1 MADTASNTPV
11 QSDTETPTI
20 RVYVANLGKYNEGE
34 LVGAWLDLP
43 QSREKID
50 EFLRDTVGLTL
61 DSEEAYAK
69 GLRGERVYEEY
80 AIHDFEFPQDMNG
93 FTPNLGEYT
102 SLDKVNVL
110 ACLIEQADEDC
121 LEVIEALQNQ
131 IEKLNID
138 EQISMLGHF
147 VSGEYPELV
156 WRFDREGYKSEEE
169 AFGYHNV
176 FELNPELSKILEEQN
191 IESYFD
197 FEHYGRECAM
207 DGYLYD
213 DIYIDGQ
220 SDIFDWKSDLSCEDV
235 EENILVD
242 HYDKDYFQSF
252 GDKKLWDEREAL
264 GKKHGF
270 ELERDDDDYYY
281 CRTFRPEEGKDINTI
296 VEYDTEAQQWKAY
309 TVDFNQPGAP
319 RIGEAIYRSDAAGAF
334 AMGNSLYAEICEMAD
349 VLSDAPERLRA
360 AETLDKSSLYGF
372 ERNGEGSFVKQFE
385 VYDAVNPQIMTPYET
400 EVSWD
405 DEQKQWEVCTT
416 NLDTGKT
423 EDVLWEAEIKD
434 ALKEADDQ
442 VREISD
448 GSFFRN
454 RTLQQRSEERVSERE
469 RTNEAHEE
477 IKTPKTQGPDTL
489 DQAAI
494 AGAVVGAVSVGAVG
508 AAASVAEA
516 ITPKQDL
523 ARGRE
528 VAEALKTPL
537 ELNRSQNKQ
546 L

>member
-1 MADTASNTPV
+1 MADATSNTPV

-34 LVGAWLDLP
+34 LVGAWLGLP

-50 EFLRDTVGLTL
+50 EFLRDAVGLTL

-80 AIHDFEFPQDMNG
+80 AIHDFEFPQDLNG
-93 FTPNLGEYT
+93 FTPDISEYA
-102 SLDKVNVL
+102 SLDKVNIL

-147 VSGEYPELV
+147 VSGEYPGGV
-156 WRFDREGYKSEEE
+156 WRFDREGYKSDEE

-176 FELNPELSKILEEQN
+176 FELNPELAKVLEEQN

-197 FEHYGRECAM
+197 FEHYGRECAG

-213 DIYIDGQ
+213 DIYIDNR
-220 SDIFDWKSDLSCEDV
+220 SDIFDWERDLSCEDV

-242 HYDKDYFQSF
+242 YYDKGFFQSIAV
-252 GDKKLWDEREAL
+252 KNLWDEREAL

-270 ELERDDDDYYY
+270 ELDLTDDGYFY

-296 VEYDTEAQQWKAY
+296 VEYDTEKQQWKAY
-309 TVDFNQPGAP
+309 TVDFNQPEGLG
-319 RIGEAIYRSDAAGAF
+319 ISEAIYRSDAAGAF

-349 VLSDAPERLRA
+349 VLSDAPERFRA
-360 AETLDKSSLYGF
+360 AAFLPSLRGF

-385 VYDAVNPQIMTPYET
+385 VFDAVSPQIMTSYET

-442 VREISD
+442 VREIVD

-454 RTLQQRSEERVSERE
+454 RTLQQQSEERVSERE
-469 RTNEAHEE
+469 RANEAHEE
-477 IKTPKTQGPDTL
+477 VKAPKAQGPDAL

-508 AAASVAEA
+508 AAVSVAEA

-528 VAEALKTPL
+528 VADALKTPL
-537 ELNRSQNKQ
+537 ELNRSQNKK

>member
-1 MADTASNTPV
+1 MPNTENDNLVEPAS
-11 QSDTETPTI
+11 I
-20 RVYVANLGKYNEGE
+20 RVYIANLGKYNEGE

-80 AIHDFEFPQDMNG
+80 AIHDFEFLQDMNG
-93 FTPNLGEYT
+93 FTPNISEYA

-147 VSGEYPELV
+147 VSGEYPDSV
-156 WRFDREGYKSEEE
+156 WRYDTEGFDNEEE

-176 FELNPELSKILEEQN
+176 HELNPDLAKVLESQK

-197 FEHYGRECAM
+197 YESYGRDCAM

-213 DIYIDGQ
+213 DIYIDSR

-235 EENILVD
+235 KENILVD
-242 HYDKDYFQSF
+242 HYDKDFFMPSTV
-252 GDKKLWDEREAL
+252 KNLWDEREAL

-270 ELERDDDDYYY
+270 ELERDEDEYYY
-281 CRTFRPEEGKDINTI
+281 YRTFRPEEGKDINTI
-296 VEYDTEAQQWKAY
+296 VAYDSEKQQWKAY
-309 TVDFNQPGAP
+309 TVDFNQPPDP
-319 RIGEAIYRSDAAGAF
+319 RISEAIYRSDAAGAF

-349 VLSDAPERLRA
+349 VLSDAPERLHA
-360 AETLDKSSLYGF
+360 AEILDKSFMFGF

-385 VYDAVNPQIMTPYET
+385 VVDPSTPQITASYET

-423 EDVLWEAEIKD
+423 MDVLWEAEIKD
-434 ALKEADDQ
+434 ALKEANDQ
-442 VREISD
+442 VREIAD
-448 GSFFRN
+448 GNFFRN
-454 RTLQQRSEERVSERE
+454 RTLQQRSEI
-469 RTNEAHEE
+469 EE
-477 IKTPKTQGPDTL
+477 ISSPRKGM
-489 DQAAI
+489 
-494 AGAVVGAVSVGAVG
+494 GNR
-508 AAASVAEA
+508 AASVDELA
-516 ITPKQDL
+516 

-528 VAEALKTPL
+528 KADQRNGQL
-537 ELNRSQNKQ
+537 QNDRISNTHKRCR
-546 L
+546 

>member
-34 LVGAWLDLP
+34 LVGACLDLP
-43 QSREKID
+43 QSQAKID
-50 EFLRDTVGLTL
+50 KFLRDTVGLTL

-93 FTPNLGEYT
+93 FTPNISEYA

-147 VSGEYPELV
+147 VSGEYPNGV
-156 WRFDREGYKSEEE
+156 WRYDTEGFDNEEE
-169 AFGYHNV
+169 AFGYYNV
-176 FELNPELSKILEEQN
+176 HELNPDLAKVLESQE

-197 FEHYGRECAM
+197 YESYGRDRAM

-213 DIYIDGQ
+213 DIYIDGR

-264 GKKHGF
+264 GKKYGF
-270 ELERDDDDYYY
+270 DLDLTDDGYFY

-296 VEYDTEAQQWKAY
+296 VEYDIERQQWKAY
-309 TVDFNQPGAP
+309 TVDFNQPAS

-349 VLSDAPERLRA
+349 VLSDAPERLHA
-360 AETLDKSSLYGF
+360 AETLD
-372 ERNGEGSFVKQFE
+372 
-385 VYDAVNPQIMTPYET
+385 
-400 EVSWD
+400 
-405 DEQKQWEVCTT
+405 
-416 NLDTGKT
+416 
-423 EDVLWEAEIKD
+423 
-434 ALKEADDQ
+434 
-442 VREISD
+442 
-448 GSFFRN
+448 FRN
-454 RTLQQRSEERVSERE
+454 RTLQQRSEERVSGRE
-469 RTNEAHEE
+469 RTNETHDEA
-477 IKTPKTQGPDTL
+477 KTPMVQGPDTL

-508 AAASVAEA
+508 AAAAVTEA
-516 ITPKQDL
+516 ITPKQDI

-528 VAEALKTPL
+528 VADALKTPL
-537 ELNRSQNKQ
+537 ELNRSQNKK

>member
-1 MADTASNTPV
+1 MLNIENDNLVESAP
-11 QSDTETPTI
+11 I

-43 QSREKID
+43 QSRAKID

-80 AIHDFEFPQDMNG
+80 AIHDYEFPQDMNG
-93 FTPNLGEYT
+93 FTPNISEYA

-121 LEVIEALQNQ
+121 LEIMEAYQQN
-131 IEKLNID
+131 IANLHID

-147 VSGEYPELV
+147 VSGEYPDGV
-156 WRFDREGYKSEEE
+156 WRYGTEGFDSEEE
-169 AFGYHNV
+169 AFGYYNV
-176 FELNPELSKILEEQN
+176 QELNPDLAKVLESQKIEN
-191 IESYFD
+191 YFDYESY
-197 FEHYGRECAM
+197 GRDCAM

-213 DIYIDGQ
+213 DIYIDGR
-220 SDIFDWKSDLSCEDV
+220 SDISDWTNDLDIEDV
-235 EENILVD
+235 KENILVD
-242 HYDKDYFQSF
+242 HYDKDFFMPSTV
-252 GDKKLWDEREAL
+252 KNLWDEREAL

-270 ELERDDDDYYY
+270 ELERDEDEYYY
-281 CRTFRPEEGKDINTI
+281 YRTFRPEEGKDINTI
-296 VEYDTEAQQWKAY
+296 VAYDTEKQQWKAY
-309 TVDFNQPGAP
+309 TVDFNQPPDP
-319 RIGEAIYRSDAAGAF
+319 RISEVIYRSDAAGAF

-349 VLSDAPERLRA
+349 VLSDAPERFRA
-360 AETLDKSSLYGF
+360 AETMDKSFLYGF

-385 VYDAVNPQIMTPYET
+385 VVDAVSPQITASYET

-434 ALKEADDQ
+434 ALKEANDQ
-442 VREISD
+442 VREIAD

-454 RTLQQRSEERVSERE
+454 RTLQQRSEI
-469 RTNEAHEE
+469 EE
-477 IKTPKTQGPDTL
+477 TFSPQKCM
-489 DQAAI
+489 
-494 AGAVVGAVSVGAVG
+494 SNR
-508 AAASVAEA
+508 AASVSELA
-516 ITPKQDL
+516 

-528 VAEALKTPL
+528 KADQRNGQLK
-537 ELNRSQNKQ
+537 NDRISNKHKRSR
-546 L
+546 

>member
-1 MADTASNTPV
+1 MADATSNTPV

-34 LVGAWLDLP
+34 LVGAWLGLP

-93 FTPNLGEYT
+93 FTPNISEYA

-121 LEVIEALQNQ
+121 LEVIEALQNK
-131 IEKLNID
+131 IEELNID

-147 VSGEYPELV
+147 VSGEYPGGV
-156 WRFDREGYKSEEE
+156 WRFDREGYKSDEE

-176 FELNPELSKILEEQN
+176 FELNPELAKVLEEQN

-213 DIYIDGQ
+213 DIYIDNR
-220 SDIFDWKSDLSCEDV
+220 SDIFDWERDLSCEDV
-235 EENILVD
+235 EESILVD
-242 HYDKDYFQSF
+242 YYDKGYFQSIAV
-252 GDKKLWDEREAL
+252 KNLWDEREAL

-270 ELERDDDDYYY
+270 ELELDLTDDGYFY

-296 VEYDTEAQQWKAY
+296 VEYDTEKQQWKAY
-309 TVDFNQPGAP
+309 TVDYNQPEAHG
-319 RIGEAIYRSDAAGAF
+319 ISEAIYRSDLAGAF

-349 VLSDAPERLRA
+349 VLRDAPERFRA
-360 AETLDKSSLYGF
+360 AAFLPSLRGF

-385 VYDAVNPQIMTPYET
+385 VFDAVNPQIMTSYET

-423 EDVLWEAEIKD
+423 EDILWEAEVKD

-442 VREISD
+442 VREIVG

-454 RTLQQRSEERVSERE
+454 RTLQQQSKERVSERE
-469 RTNEAHEE
+469 RANEAHEE
-477 IKTPKTQGPDTL
+477 VKAPKAQDPDTL

-528 VAEALKTPL
+528 VADALKTPL
-537 ELNRSQNKQ
+537 ELNRSQNKK

>member
-1 MADTASNTPV
+1 MH
-11 QSDTETPTI
+11 
-20 RVYVANLGKYNEGE
+20 
-34 LVGAWLDLP
+34 
-43 QSREKID
+43 
-50 EFLRDTVGLTL
+50 
-61 DSEEAYAK
+61 
-69 GLRGERVYEEY
+69 GERVYEEY
-80 AIHDFEFPQDMNG
+80 AIHDYEFPQNMNG
-93 FTPNLGEYT
+93 FTPNIFEYA

-147 VSGEYPELV
+147 VSGEYPNGV
-156 WRFDREGYKSEEE
+156 WRYDTEGFDNEEE
-169 AFGYHNV
+169 AFGYYNV
-176 FELNPELSKILEEQN
+176 HELNPDLAKVLESQE

-197 FEHYGRECAM
+197 YESYGRDCAM

-213 DIYIDGQ
+213 DIYIDGR

-252 GDKKLWDEREAL
+252 GDKKLWSEREAL
-264 GKKHGF
+264 GKERGF
-270 ELERDDDDYYY
+270 ELERDEDRYYY
-281 CRTFRPEEGKDINTI
+281 YRTFRPEEGKDINTI
-296 VEYDTEAQQWKAY
+296 VEYDTEKQQWKAY
-309 TVDFNQPGAP
+309 TVDFNQPAGSL
-319 RIGEAIYRSDAAGAF
+319 IGEAIYRSDLAGAF

-349 VLSDAPERLRA
+349 VLSDAPERFRA
-360 AETLDKSSLYGF
+360 AETLDRSSLYGF

-385 VYDAVNPQIMTPYET
+385 VFDAVSPQIKASYET

-423 EDVLWEAEIKD
+423 LDVLWEAEIKD

-442 VREISD
+442 VREIVD
-448 GSFFRN
+448 GSFFRY
-454 RTLQQRSEERVSERE
+454 RTLQQQSEERISDRE
-469 RTNEAHEE
+469 HGNEAHEE
-477 IKTPKTQGPDTL
+477 AKAPKRASSL
-489 DQAAI
+489 DELA
-494 AGAVVGAVSVGAVG
+494 
-508 AAASVAEA
+508 
-516 ITPKQDL
+516 

-528 VAEALKTPL
+528 KAEEHNKNLKNNNQDL
-537 ELNRSQNKQ
+537 KKKQ
-546 L
+546 MI

>member
-1 MADTASNTPV
+1 MPNTENDNLVEPAS
-11 QSDTETPTI
+11 I
-20 RVYVANLGKYNEGE
+20 RVYIANLGKYNEGE
-34 LVGAWLDLP
+34 LVGAWLGLP

-93 FTPNLGEYT
+93 FTPNISEYA

-147 VSGEYPELV
+147 VSGEYPGGV
-156 WRFDREGYKSEEE
+156 WRFDREGYKSDEE

-176 FELNPELSKILEEQN
+176 FELNPALAKVLEEQD

-213 DIYIDGQ
+213 DIYIDNR
-220 SDIFDWKSDLSCEDV
+220 SDIFSWKRDLSCEDV

-242 HYDKDYFQSF
+242 YYDKGFFQSIAV
-252 GDKKLWDEREAL
+252 KNLWDEREAL

-270 ELERDDDDYYY
+270 ELDITDDGYFY

-296 VEYDTEAQQWKAY
+296 VEYDTEKQQWKAY
-309 TVDFNQPGAP
+309 TVDFNQPAGSV
-319 RIGEAIYRSDAAGAF
+319 IGEAIYRSDLADAF
-334 AMGNSLYAEICEMAD
+334 AMGNFLYAEICEMAD
-349 VLSDAPERLRA
+349 VLSDAPERFRA
-360 AETLDKSSLYGF
+360 AETLDRSSLYGF

-385 VYDAVNPQIMTPYET
+385 VFDAVSPQIKASYET

-423 EDVLWEAEIKD
+423 LDVLWEAEIKD

-442 VREISD
+442 VREIVD
-448 GSFFRN
+448 GSFFRY
-454 RTLQQRSEERVSERE
+454 RTLQQQSEERISDRE
-469 RTNEAHEE
+469 HGNEAHEE
-477 IKTPKTQGPDTL
+477 AKAPKRASSL
-489 DQAAI
+489 DELA
-494 AGAVVGAVSVGAVG
+494 
-508 AAASVAEA
+508 
-516 ITPKQDL
+516 

-528 VAEALKTPL
+528 KAVER
-537 ELNRSQNKQ
+537 NSQLQDDRMPNAQKRGR
-546 L
+546 

>member
-1 MADTASNTPV
+1 MPNEENNNTVGSAS
-11 QSDTETPTI
+11 I
-20 RVYVANLGKYNEGE
+20 RVYIANLGKYNEGE
-34 LVGAWLDLP
+34 LVGGWLDLP
-43 QSREKID
+43 QPQAKID

-80 AIHDFEFPQDMNG
+80 AIHDYEFPQDMNG
-93 FTPNLGEYT
+93 FTPNISEYA

-121 LEVIEALQNQ
+121 LEVIEALQNR

-147 VSGEYPELV
+147 VSGEYPGGV
-156 WRFDREGYKSEEE
+156 WRFDREGYKSDEE

-176 FELNPELSKILEEQN
+176 FELNPELAKVLEEQD

-207 DGYLYD
+207 YGYLYD
-213 DIYIDGQ
+213 DIYIDSR
-220 SDIFDWKSDLSCEDV
+220 SDIFDWERDLSCEDI

-242 HYDKDYFQSF
+242 YYDKGFFQSIAV
-252 GDKKLWDEREAL
+252 KNLWDEREAL

-270 ELERDDDDYYY
+270 ELDLTDDGYFY

-296 VEYDTEAQQWKAY
+296 VEYDTEKQQWKAY
-309 TVDFNQPGAP
+309 TVDFNQPEAHG
-319 RIGEAIYRSDAAGAF
+319 ISEAIYRSDLAGAF

-349 VLSDAPERLRA
+349 VLRDVPECFRA
-360 AETLDKSSLYGF
+360 AAFLPSLRGF

-385 VYDAVNPQIMTPYET
+385 VFDAVSPQIMTSYET

-434 ALKEADDQ
+434 ALKEAEDQ
-442 VREISD
+442 VREIVD

-454 RTLQQRSEERVSERE
+454 RTLQQRRE
-469 RTNEAHEE
+469 IEE
-477 IKTPKTQGPDTL
+477 ISSPRKCM
-489 DQAAI
+489 
-494 AGAVVGAVSVGAVG
+494 SNR
-508 AAASVAEA
+508 AASVDELA
-516 ITPKQDL
+516 

-528 VAEALKTPL
+528 KADQRNGQL
-537 ELNRSQNKQ
+537 QNDRISNTHKRCR
-546 L
+546 